1 MFQKWIH
8 SLFHQRGEQKIV
20 FRFRHHKKTMLW
32 WFLNA
37 LAFLMDN
44 CWNIDGCFCH
54 NNGPFQQNCTYT
66 SLCSATI
73 ICSRMLLVWQLI
85 ARKNIA
91 NSFNVCNAFCEV
103 VLLVNS
109 QIVSAYVFHFLR
121 MCEWVYVVSVL
132 HVVIFMMEAVRLF
145 HDRTK
150 ELCQKK
156 TPKCTVFFIA
166 IE

>member
-1 MFQKWIH
+1 MMILKCTSIFNGQW
-8 SLFHQRGEQKIV
+8 LFLPQR
-20 FRFRHHKKTMLW
+20 
-32 WFLNA
+32 
-37 LAFLMDN
+37 
-44 CWNIDGCFCH
+44 NIDGCFCH

-73 ICSRMLLVWQLI
+73 ICFRMLLVQQLI

-109 QIVSAYVFHFLR
+109 QIVSAYVFHFFA
-121 MCEWVYVVSVL
+121 CVNVVSVL
-132 HVVIFMMEAVRLF
+132 HVVLFMMEAVRLF